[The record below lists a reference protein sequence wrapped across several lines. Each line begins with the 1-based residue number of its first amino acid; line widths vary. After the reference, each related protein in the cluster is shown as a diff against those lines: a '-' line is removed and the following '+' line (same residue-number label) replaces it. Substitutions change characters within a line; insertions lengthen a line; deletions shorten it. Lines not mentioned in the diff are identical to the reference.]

1 VRPLSTAILS
11 VLLVLPISAAA
22 EMQITAACRNDK
34 SCPASGTV
42 VLRDGSEELTI
53 TITDGVARFSG
64 DAARPW
70 DMELR
75 APGFW
80 SPLQRLASSLDVWRT
95 TQVRGKFV
103 VEKGASVKD
112 GDALPE
118 KFTVVLE
125 SPFAARGTKI
135 ARDTK
140 VECPLAADGSWDCPL
155 PAALLDLTIRAKG
168 FIPHYLWDTKL
179 STAAPTKVGTLTL
192 RRGGSFVAWLDRDTV
207 AALQKPATA
216 RLVRMAAASGP
227 EATRRLL
234 APVAEATFNKRG
246 AVQLAPVPPGTYA
259 LEISAPG
266 FATSRTERIEILAR
280 SESSFRQ
287 PIHLDPPLDL
297 RFTLTPPR
305 DADGRSWELSV
316 GRRNA
321 MNAWSQSIDSPEIE
335 PGVFAVKEQAPGEYS
350 VLVLD
355 KNDNEVDYRT
365 VTIQG
370 AADADQRIELSLVGI
385 SGVVT
390 LGDEPVPAKLLFGGT
405 SGAQKIRSAA
415 DAEGRFNVTLPRTG
429 RWLVE
434 ATGDDVMSV
443 LNVDVVAGKQLAIAL
458 PDTEISGWVTGPT
471 GDRVPAAEVR
481 LITNEGTISRR
492 AKADGSFRFRGGFAG
507 SLTARD
513 LNTGEHTPTPV
524 SITLDA
530 LGHAENIELQ
540 LQSRRTLSGV
550 ITSGGEKVA
559 GAFIMAMATD
569 GTASMYENT
578 SSDVD
583 GTFRVT
589 FPVKTSRLSITVAAA
604 GRTFEAF
611 AVPVQDTPVQLD
623 LAPEGGTLRL
633 QLAGGGGGRLIVQ
646 YQGAEVPLQVIAM
659 WLRANQRPL
668 GAEMI
673 VPYAAPGQ
681 WRLCSGAV
689 TPSTCREGLLS
700 RGGTL
705 DLDIGALAP

>member
-1 VRPLSTAILS
+1 
-11 VLLVLPISAAA
+11 
-22 EMQITAACRNDK
+22 
-34 SCPASGTV
+34 
-42 VLRDGSEELTI
+42 
-53 TITDGVARFSG
+53 
-64 DAARPW
+64 
-70 DMELR
+70 
-75 APGFW
+75 
-80 SPLQRLASSLDVWRT
+80 
-95 TQVRGKFV
+95 
-103 VEKGASVKD
+103 
-112 GDALPE
+112 
-118 KFTVVLE
+118 
-125 SPFAARGTKI
+125 
-135 ARDTK
+135 
-140 VECPLAADGSWDCPL
+140 
-155 PAALLDLTIRAKG
+155 
-168 FIPHYLWDTKL
+168 
-179 STAAPTKVGTLTL
+179 
-192 RRGGSFVAWLDRDTV
+192 V

-246 AVQLAPVPPGTYA
+246 AVQLAPVPPGTYT

-297 RFTLTPPR
+297 RFTVTPPR
-305 DADGRSWELSV
+305 DPDGRPWELSV

-321 MNAWSQSIDSPEIE
+321 MNQWSQRIDSPEIE
-335 PGVFAVKEQAPGEYS
+335 PGVFAVREQAPGEYS

-355 KNDNEVDYRT
+355 HNNNEIEDRT
-365 VTIQG
+365 VLIRG
-370 AADADQRIELSLVGI
+370 AGDANQRIELSLVAI
-385 SGVVT
+385 SGVVS
-390 LGDEPVPAKLLFGGT
+390 LGEEPLPAKLLFGGT
-405 SGAQKIRSAA
+405 SGVQKIRSTA
-415 DAEGRFNVTLPRTG
+415 DAEGRFKVTLPRTG

-434 ATGDDVMSV
+434 VTGEDVMSV
-443 LNVDVVAGKQLAIAL
+443 LHVDTAAGKELTIEL

-471 GDRVPAAEVR
+471 GDRVPSAEVR
-481 LITNEGTISRR
+481 LYTSDGTISRR
-492 AKADGSFRFRGGFAG
+492 AKADGSFRFRGGAAG
-507 SLTARD
+507 SLAARD

-524 SITLDA
+524 SVPLDA
-530 LGHAENIELQ
+530 RGHAENIELQ

-550 ITSGGEKVA
+550 VTSGGNTVA

-569 GTASMYENT
+569 GTASHYETT

-583 GTFRVT
+583 GTFRIT
-589 FPVKTSRLSITVAAA
+589 FPVKTAHLSITVAAA
-604 GRTFEAF
+604 GRTFQAF
-611 AVPVQDTPVQLD
+611 AVPVHDTPVHLD

-646 YQGAEVPLQVIAM
+646 YQGAEVPLQAIAM

-668 GAEMI
+668 SAEMV

-689 TPSTCREGLLS
+689 TPATCREGLLP

-705 DLDIGALAP
+705 DLDIGKPTP